1 MGDANVNYIARTIRP
16 SCKVAVIGAGL
27 AGLATAVSLQRVGHQ
42 VTVFEISSGLKEI
55 GAGINV
61 ATNATILFKEWGIL
75 SQLEEVSIE
84 PEIARMFSH
93 KSQLLSSTIIS
104 PDFKDLY
111 KTPYLITHRAELQNL
126 LFNKATKLGAV
137 TVFSAMVKKINFEES
152 ALEFADGTTQ
162 NFDVI
167 FGADGEKSFC
177 REALLGREDPLDDSG
192 FDIYRAT
199 VKIDDVAELPDL
211 AELVEVHSIN
221 MWIGPEGHTVTYPIR
236 KGNLLNIVL
245 THQHESDSPLS
256 MGPESIGTDNVHQ
269 AFKDWS
275 PQFHKLLD
283 VPTAWM
289 KRTMMYSRECNSW
302 LHPLGYF
309 AILGDSA
316 HGSPPYLAQGA
327 AMAFEDAAVLGVLFS
342 KFKNKDD
349 IPELLKIYD
358 RLRRPRALM
367 CRNRSKALRDVY
379 ALENGPEQEERDRM
393 LLHDPSYDGSPNF
406 LEDPVLRNWLYGYN
420 AVEATEEAWFEHMK
434 QKKENRSD

>member
-84 PEIARMFSH
+84 PKIARMFSH

-283 VPTAWM
+283 VPTAVGV
-289 KRTMMYSRECNSW
+289 RNV
-302 LHPLGYF
+302 LH
-309 AILGDSA
+309 
-316 HGSPPYLAQGA
+316 HLAQGA

-434 QKKENRSD
+434 QKKENRSG

>member
-84 PEIARMFSH
+84 PKIARMFSH

-283 VPTAWM
+283 VPTAVVDE
-289 KRTMMYSRECNSW
+289 TNDDVLS
-302 LHPLGYF
+302 G
-309 AILGDSA
+309 I
-316 HGSPPYLAQGA
+316 AQGA

-434 QKKENRSD
+434 QKKENRSG